1 MDRDRWPAPI
11 RTLRGYLPAE
21 MRVIRGAVGALSGVI
36 LIASILSILLG
47 GNWHLGYGDDRIL
60 VAIFLVLIPAGLGVA
75 SPIWYWIGQPVWD
88 WFDRPGDHLLRPF
101 REVRLLPGLAG
112 SVIGVALIF
121 PVSATSR
128 LLVQMLAPF
137 GLAIAIGTPLWYWV
151 VGPAGVVDTE
161 RWLPEVPTGSPLT
174 TTAVQSLLVLG
185 VLFGASLA
193 ITSVIALPVVGI
205 GESVPADG
213 LAVAVT
219 DARTVPEIAEIEDER
234 VHGGDSRQL
243 LLVRV
248 SVENQG
254 ETRRQLPGTSVGD
267 ITVIAPPCSA
277 QNFGEPSHN
286 CNQVYVDGSFRAN
299 GTTYTTYE
307 TRQAAADGT
316 IGPGD
321 HITGWLVFRLESR
334 PIQTSGFESMVIVDD
349 VGRWTLG
356 DENSVSR

>member
-11 RTLRGYLPAE
+11 RILRGYLPAE
-21 MRVIRGAVGALSGVI
+21 MRVLRGAVGALSGVI
-36 LIASILSILLG
+36 LFGSILSILLG
-47 GNWHLGYGDDRIL
+47 GNWHLGYGDDRLL

-75 SPIWYWIGQPVWD
+75 SPIWYWLGRPVWD
-88 WFDRPGDHLLRPF
+88 WFDRPGDHFLGPF
-101 REVRLLPGLAG
+101 REVRFLPGLAG

-128 LLVQMLAPF
+128 LLIQTLAPF

-151 VGPAGVVDTE
+151 VRPTGVVDTE
-161 RWLPEVPTGSPLT
+161 RWLPEIPSESRLT
-174 TTAVQSLLVLG
+174 TAAVQSILVLG
-185 VLFGASLA
+185 VLFGASLS
-193 ITSVIALPVVGI
+193 ITSVIALPAVGI
-205 GESVPADG
+205 GDSVPADG
-213 LAVAVT
+213 LAVTVT
-219 DARTVPEIAEIEDER
+219 DTRTASEIAEIEDGV
-234 VHGGDSRQL
+234 VHGSDGWQL

-254 ETRRQLPGTSVGD
+254 EARRQLPGTSVGD

-286 CNQVYVDGSFRAN
+286 CNQVYVDGNFRTN
-299 GTTYTTYE
+299 GTTYTNYE

-321 HITGWLVFRLESR
+321 RIAGWLVFRLESR
-334 PIQTSGFESMVIVDD
+334 PIQTSGSDSMVIVDD

-356 DENSVSR
+356 DEN

>member
-1 MDRDRWPAPI
+1 
-11 RTLRGYLPAE
+11 

-185 VLFGASLA
+185 VLLGASEA
-193 ITSVIALPVVGI
+193 NT
-205 GESVPADG
+205 
-213 LAVAVT
+213 
-219 DARTVPEIAEIEDER
+219 
-234 VHGGDSRQL
+234 
-243 LLVRV
+243 
-248 SVENQG
+248 
-254 ETRRQLPGTSVGD
+254 
-267 ITVIAPPCSA
+267 TVIAVTPANDSEGFFADLFGSSDDVPDEVREADDLRSA
-277 QNFGEPSHN
+277 TDAVRLAMNETDAAAENRTITQVVLATQNEKLVYSIQQFDPSGEP
-286 CNQVYVDGSFRAN
+286 QEIIVAATGDGDDAV
-299 GTTYTTYE
+299 TTDPK
-307 TRQAAADGT
+307 R
-316 IGPGD
+316 
-321 HITGWLVFRLESR
+321 SR
-334 PIQTSGFESMVIVDD
+334 
-349 VGRWTLG
+349 TLLARG
-356 DENSVSR
+356 